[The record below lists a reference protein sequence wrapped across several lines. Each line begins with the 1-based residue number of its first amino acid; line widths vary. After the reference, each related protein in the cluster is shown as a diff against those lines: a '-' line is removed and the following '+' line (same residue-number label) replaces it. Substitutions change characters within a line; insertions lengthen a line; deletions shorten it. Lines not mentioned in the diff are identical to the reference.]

1 MERLDDDKSTI
12 EILSTNNDK
21 IKQFGELLSND
32 TGRQILNLIYE
43 QEMTA
48 REISIKTGFSL
59 ELVRY
64 HLQKMIEIGVVQVS
78 KIGKS
83 SKEQDMKYYR
93 VAKTIVIVLPHQV
106 SEKIKNDTTF
116 MKRIRKVYRL
126 ATMIIVAA
134 STWHITQ
141 NLKFMQSI
149 ISDSNNDYS
158 DYGPVDTLFGIQGD
172 LWMSIIATTVVV
184 FCTALA
190 MNYKK
195 LIDFLKN
202 QFI

>member
-1 MERLDDDKSTI
+1 MEKLDDDKNTI
-12 EILSTNNDK
+12 EILSTNNEK
-21 IKQFGELLSND
+21 IKQFGELISND

-48 REISIKTGFSL
+48 HEISIKTGFSL

-64 HLQKMIEIGVVQVS
+64 HLQKMIEIGVVHVS

-93 VAKTIVIVLPHQV
+93 VAKTIVIVLPHRV
-106 SEKIKNDTTF
+106 SEKIKNDTTI

-126 ATMIIVAA
+126 AIMFIVAI

-141 NLKFMQSI
+141 NLKFIQLY
-149 ISDSNNDYS
+149 ISNPNSDYS
-158 DYGPVDTLFGIQGD
+158 DYGPTDSLFGVQGD
-172 LWMSIIATTVVV
+172 LLVSIIVTTAVVC
-184 FCTALA
+184 CTALA
-190 MNYKK
+190 MKYNK
-195 LIDFLKN
+195 
-202 QFI
+202 

>member
-1 MERLDDDKSTI
+1 MERLDDDKNTI

-32 TGRQILNLIYE
+32 TGRHILNLIYE

-48 REISIKTGFSL
+48 REISIKTEFSL

-116 MKRIRKVYRL
+116 MKKIRKVYRF
-126 ATMIIVAA
+126 ATMIIVTI

-141 NLKFMQSI
+141 NLKFIQSI

-158 DYGPVDTLFGIQGD
+158 DYGPADTLFGIQGD
-172 LWMSIIATTVVV
+172 LWVSVIATTTVV

-195 LIDFLKN
+195 LSNRLPF
-202 QFI
+202 